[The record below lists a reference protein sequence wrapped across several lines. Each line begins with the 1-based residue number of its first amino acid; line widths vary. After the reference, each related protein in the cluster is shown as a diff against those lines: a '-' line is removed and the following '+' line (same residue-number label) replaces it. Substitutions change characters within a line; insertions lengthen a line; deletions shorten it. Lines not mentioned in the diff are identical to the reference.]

1 MTCASFSHG
10 TFLAGA
16 FCVFCMAEKMELR
29 KSLRRKFSGNIRS
42 PVVRRDSQAEVVLKG
57 WLYKLEGATI
67 KQWKKRWCILSEYCL
82 FYYKGPDEEKCL
94 GSILLPSYKIRPCT
108 ADDKVSLK
116 HSFVAEHQNTK
127 TYYFAAEN
135 NASMCQWMNSM
146 SLASLM
152 QKDTDR
158 SRQTLPLHGMQAAA
172 NASQGIPPDY
182 HFSPHVAPQ
191 RPGMQQPQRPSD
203 ESFEVE
209 AYSAGAAPDGHYLG
223 SGDQYPCSYTRSP
236 IYDQRPP
243 PAAPRQRPCYPV
255 YANAPPKPLRH
266 GATSPN
272 VAEGGG
278 YDACNSYE
286 GYDFYGA
293 QEPLPAYAGRP
304 VSAHYGENVPNST
317 LTSTQLMRPRSADF
331 LERDDDGEEPYFSK
345 KSAPAVAAKPRPKS
359 SMAHYDWE
367 DEDEAHDWRG
377 QQQQQQW
384 RSRTMETVPQA
395 GAFHD
400 ESQMGR
406 MPSAKAVSASGNSAQ
421 SKKAAHKEQSM
432 KRLLEWKQ
440 RMLQSPLCK
449 KPGQQQQQQQYH
461 HQQHVVPSPQE
472 LQSAVLRKTPVPES
486 SQPPERPPLPEEYRR
501 RASEGS
507 RPMDGMPGGHFFNT
521 EPRGE
526 PVGRAQESSA
536 PPGPDLIQH
545 AKMSPSR
552 YSDSPD
558 YVNLRNLRCDPE
570 FYHEKQSQS
579 YTPPVVQSQKPLRS
593 CLSQSSGD
601 RRPLPAQH
609 EQAGTD
615 WNQPS
620 SKVDQSSTG
629 LRGEIS
635 SFSHRHDSHSTIQS
649 RAFSPFEKAYANEVH
664 SRSYTEAHDKPCTED
679 NRSNVYDTAYV
690 HSDRQLSPTNILVQ
704 RGNQNAAASSQ
715 INRGKTAQLLHE
727 QFTEARQT
735 SYSSPGSSLPRHQND
750 ESAFLEEK
758 SLLQGRQVTSPH
770 GSTVRDS
777 KGVLRHHNTRLSSDD
792 RATDRDSSLSRSDQG
807 LSSPRPDV
815 PQERLYGNADMWLHK
830 NICGSS
836 RTSLRAKNTPQD
848 EEAFYIKKED
858 YYKASQMFY
867 PKQPASKTLL
877 GSVSDLE
884 SSGSGAAEMETFDS
898 RYRRIS
904 ATPKSPQ
911 WEIDKDVGL
920 PVPDN
925 LDLSFQSTSN
935 NSVFE
940 ASCECQT
947 PGDQSPELF
956 QGTLRPNRTYVRDRQ
971 PSKSPMH
978 LSKDLGNDTEATE
991 VKTPVGNSSFEEMRA
1006 AYQKKKE
1013 APPVNIV
1020 QDRIKCFEP
1029 KDEKSPN
1036 HGESVR
1042 ESWEA
1047 AEQKQ
1052 IGDRNASSSC
1062 NNESP
1067 QDIEFRTRASDAEK
1081 IDSLAKYG
1089 STSILA
1095 SLHRSAEL
1103 NREGAQHTHGDQ
1115 LREEQVQKPDTVLFL
1130 RHCPQEPPPCSVQ
1143 SKPPEAHYLPMGW
1156 LTSEADYVSMNVDLS
1171 PGCSLEEPVYNEP
1184 VLPVTSYAHESYGK
1198 SSLACQI
1205 LKSESSGSSS
1215 NGSAEN
1221 IYEQVQQTSED
1232 LHAMPYHSNGNSV
1245 QSKRESPPVYEEPY
1259 RLAPSQPESK
1269 SPEKPKSHELYMK
1282 DGCKQLVKKAIPDL
1296 LHHEEVKDS
1305 GASDAD
1311 DEASRADFDTATSS
1325 LPSYQKEILNDHLS
1339 SVPLRSPAQPYLPVY
1354 TSHTTKYSFKKE
1366 RKPDDATSVQ
1376 STDAFKEPEKR
1387 SPSQHSKFVSFAGTA
1402 TLTNSKMN
1410 PDAFV
1415 KVSSYQSENRPTSIG
1430 LLKSLDGE
1438 TSSSE
1443 AGSSLTSSVVKTS
1456 SADASL
1462 RSSSTQ
1468 GNFSQISSPLLST
1481 APDVLPSEVRSVVSE
1496 CNSNKVL
1503 NSSNS
1508 SSSAPYYYSDIFGDK
1523 LGSAFGSSAAR
1534 PASQQS
1540 RATPNMLNN
1549 TRDVTSMSPHS
1560 KDHVG
1565 RKVNKISTPQA
1576 GLGVSH
1582 TRTLSEP
1589 QSTADLEST
1598 LRGLL
1603 HPANTR
1609 KFSDAERNKYVAGH
1623 TLEKTSHMSRSVL
1636 CHMRSKQAAETSQPI
1651 SKECDPPA
1659 HHSEES
1665 AGCRSPGRMLPRRL
1679 SRSLEDIIDSS
1690 PAEHVSRSKTPVIP
1704 TCCQDE
1710 PYYENVGFGS
1720 ARAQAPPS
1728 KALSGASPQVSPAKH
1743 SVYDGEDLCREFV
1756 AASVLSDPLGILRKS
1771 TGQLPAEKQQKTAA
1785 CSSDFM
1791 QMGSLSASLG
1801 SLKLSSP
1808 ERQEAPFYSSCSP
1821 QVETGK
1827 RCWSNDFPKTAA
1839 QGDLHRH
1846 SIDNLHTRGMEVQ
1859 PKNSPE
1865 RASQPTSPSS
1875 PNLSHSISAG
1885 DLLGKSHEELVL
1897 LLIQLRRSQSN
1908 LLSCQLQ
1915 CKEELQELKQKLV
1928 QSGTQSSAADVQRL
1942 VGLQRSLNELTR
1954 NLDLTQPLISLVE
1967 NMVKLGSLYTVA
1979 GISKQHKRMDEGEDY
1994 RYEDT
1999 YAETL
2004 EAETLEKQQLLIEKE
2019 ILHIQNMLAEST
2031 SCGSPLKDDLEVEL
2045 KRLQKI
2051 VNDLLQKKSKASMP
2065 PNAYM
2070 EKEPQVKAKPP
2081 EPKHSP
2087 TGSVPERKRHQK
2099 TYYETD
2105 LDSSVTS
2112 NLALDSR
2119 PTSLCDIVTTSQVVE
2134 LESPSFSP
2142 EPSDMAEDRSYV
2154 VQDIS
2159 KADDRTKKFYGLL
2172 PRDRAQEIKTVRI
2185 VKRESERRNKG
2196 KERRKG
2202 GLDDSC
2208 PWLAEEGDSA
2218 ETRTPD
2224 TTVLTY
2230 ESSYETKKPAQ
2241 DSSSS
2246 EGRSAS
2252 SSSSAE
2258 SMSSGQRTPVKNESR
2273 RNKRRHYTI
2282 SGSHPFL
2289 EQHSPPKM
2297 PAGLR
2302 SRDDMDME
2310 RCLRTVNT
2318 PDIVRSTI
2326 KKSEVFD
2333 EQTIDMQIGLPQ
2345 KILIPERYIEVE
2357 SENVSAVEQ
2366 LRRSLK
2372 AANIRKMLTE
2382 TVGYEDLGARG
2393 SVEALRSKVGEE
2405 KRRRAHLLA
2414 LSHTIAKEVMERSK
2428 MVAAHVSYQ
2437 ENT

>member
-1 MTCASFSHG
+1 
-10 TFLAGA
+10 
-16 FCVFCMAEKMELR
+16 MELR
-29 KSLRRKFSGNIRS
+29 K
-42 PVVRRDSQAEVVLKG
+42 
-57 WLYKLEGATI
+57 
-67 KQWKKRWCILSEYCL
+67 
-82 FYYKGPDEEKCL
+82 
-94 GSILLPSYKIRPCT
+94 
-108 ADDKVSLK
+108 
-116 HSFVAEHQNTK
+116 AEHQNTK

-135 NASMCQWMNSM
+135 NASMCQWMNAM
-146 SLASLM
+146 SLAALM

-158 SRQTLPLHGMQAAA
+158 SRQALPLHGMQAAA

-304 VSAHYGENVPNST
+304 VSAHYGDNVPNST
-317 LTSTQLMRPRSADF
+317 MMSTQLMRPRSADF
-331 LERDDDGEEPYFSK
+331 LERDDDGEDRELYFRK

-367 DEDEAHDWRG
+367 DEDEARDWRG
-377 QQQQQQW
+377 QQQQHQQW

-400 ESQMGR
+400 ESQLGR
-406 MPSAKAVSASGNSAQ
+406 MPSVKALSASGNSTQ

-449 KPGQQQQQQQYH
+449 KP
-461 HQQHVVPSPQE
+461 E
-472 LQSAVLRKTPVPES
+472 LQSAVLRKTPMPES
-486 SQPPERPPLPEEYRR
+486 ALPPERPPLPEEYRR

-507 RPMDGMPGGHFFNT
+507 RPMDGMLGAHFFNT

-536 PPGPDLIQH
+536 PLGPDLI
-545 AKMSPSR
+545 R
-552 YSDSPD
+552 
-558 YVNLRNLRCDPE
+558 
-570 FYHEKQSQS
+570 
-579 YTPPVVQSQKPLRS
+579 
-593 CLSQSSGD
+593 
-601 RRPLPAQH
+601 
-609 EQAGTD
+609 
-615 WNQPS
+615 
-620 SKVDQSSTG
+620 
-629 LRGEIS
+629 
-635 SFSHRHDSHSTIQS
+635 
-649 RAFSPFEKAYANEVH
+649 
-664 SRSYTEAHDKPCTED
+664 
-679 NRSNVYDTAYV
+679 
-690 HSDRQLSPTNILVQ
+690 
-704 RGNQNAAASSQ
+704 
-715 INRGKTAQLLHE
+715 
-727 QFTEARQT
+727 
-735 SYSSPGSSLPRHQND
+735 SSLPRHQND

-758 SLLQGRQVTSPH
+758 SLLQGRPLTSPH
-770 GSTVRDS
+770 GSTVIRDPKS
-777 KGVLRHHNTRLSSDD
+777 VLRHHNSRLSSDD
-792 RATDRDSSLSRSDQG
+792 RVTDRDTSLSRSDQG
-807 LSSPRPDV
+807 LSSPRPNV
-815 PQERLYGNADMWLHK
+815 PQERLYGNADMWLRK
-830 NICGSS
+830 DSPSS
-836 RTSLRAKNTPQD
+836 SHPSQRPKNTPQD

-858 YYKASQMFY
+858 YYRASQMFY

-877 GSVSDLE
+877 GSVSDIE

-898 RYRRIS
+898 RYRRS
-904 ATPKSPQ
+904 STTPKSPQ

-925 LDLSFQSTSN
+925 LDVSFQSTSN

-978 LSKDLGNDTEATE
+978 LSKDVGIDTEVKCVEATE
-991 VKTPVGNSSFEEMRA
+991 VKIPVGNSSFEEMRA

-1029 KDEKSPN
+1029 KDETSPK
-1036 HGESVR
+1036 HGDSVQ

-1047 AEQKQ
+1047 AEENR
-1052 IGDRNASSSC
+1052 IGDRTASSAAG
-1062 NNESP
+1062 NNVTP
-1067 QDIEFRTRASDAEK
+1067 QDVEFRTSASDAAK
-1081 IDSLAKYG
+1081 IDSLSKYG

-1103 NREGAQHTHGDQ
+1103 NRESAQHAHGDK
-1115 LREEQVQKPDTVLFL
+1115 LRQGEVPKPDTMPLL

-1171 PGCSLEEPVYNEP
+1171 PGCPYEEPVYNEP
-1184 VLPVTSYAHESYGK
+1184 VLPVTSYAHDSYGK

-1215 NGSAEN
+1215 GGSAEN

-1232 LHAMPYHSNGNSV
+1232 LHSMPYSSTGNNV

-1259 RLAPSQPESK
+1259 RLAPSQPETK

-1282 DGCKQLVKKAIPDL
+1282 DGYKHLVKKAIPDL

-1325 LPSYQKEILNDHLS
+1325 LPSYQKEILNDHVS
-1339 SVPLRSPAQPYLPVY
+1339 SPLRSLAQPYLPVY
-1354 TSHTTKYSFKKE
+1354 TSHATKYSFKKE
-1366 RKPDDATSVQ
+1366 RKPDAATSSAQ
-1376 STDAFKEPEKR
+1376 STDAFKEPDKR

-1402 TLTNSKMN
+1402 PLTNSKMS

-1456 SADASL
+1456 SVDTSL
-1462 RSSSTQ
+1462 RSSSNQ
-1468 GNFSQISSPLLST
+1468 GNFSQVSSPLLST
-1481 APDVLPSEVRSVVSE
+1481 APDVLPSEVRCVVSE
-1496 CNSNKVL
+1496 SNSNKVL
-1503 NSSNS
+1503 NSSSTGN
-1508 SSSAPYYYSDIFGDK
+1508 SAPYYYSDIFGDK

-1636 CHMRSKQAAETSQPI
+1636 CHMRSKQAAEASQPR
-1651 SKECDPPA
+1651 SKDCVPSGCGD
-1659 HHSEES
+1659 SEEGTAS
-1665 AGCRSPGRMLPRRL
+1665 RSPGKMLPRRL

-1690 PAEHVSRSKTPVIP
+1690 PAEHVTRSKTPLIP
-1704 TCCQDE
+1704 SSCQDE

-1720 ARAQAPPS
+1720 ARTQPSPS
-1728 KALSGASPQVSPAKH
+1728 KAVSGASPQVSPAKH
-1743 SVYDGEDLCREFV
+1743 SIYDGEDLCREFV
-1756 AASVLSDPLGILRKS
+1756 ATSMLNDPLGILGKS
-1771 TGQLPAEKQQKTAA
+1771 AEQLPAERPQKTAA
-1785 CSSDFM
+1785 CSGDFV

-1808 ERQEAPFYSSCSP
+1808 ERQEVPFYSSHSP
-1821 QVETGK
+1821 LVETGK
-1827 RCWSNDFPKTAA
+1827 RCWSNDFQKSAA
-1839 QGDLHRH
+1839 QSDLHRH
-1846 SIDNLHTRGMEVQ
+1846 SIDNLHGHGMEVQ

-1875 PNLSHSISAG
+1875 PSLSHSISAG

-1915 CKEELQELKQKLV
+1915 CKEELHELKQKLV

-1979 GISKQHKRMDEGEDY
+1979 GISKQNKKMDEGEDY

-1999 YAETL
+1999 YADTL

-2051 VNDLLQKKSKASMP
+2051 VNDLLQKRSKVSMP
-2065 PNAYM
+2065 PNTYV

-2081 EPKHSP
+2081 EPRHSP
-2087 TGSVPERKRHQK
+2087 TAGVPERKRHQK

-2119 PTSLCDIVTTSQVVE
+2119 PTSLCDIVTTSQIAE

-2142 EPSDMAEDRSYV
+2142 EPSEVPDDRSYV

-2196 KERRKG
+2196 KDRRKG
-2202 GLDDSC
+2202 GLDDNC
-2208 PWLAEEGDSA
+2208 PWLAEEGDSVFQN
-2218 ETRTPD
+2218 EEEED
-2224 TTVLTY
+2224 
-2230 ESSYETKKPAQ
+2230 
-2241 DSSSS
+2241 DS
-2246 EGRSAS
+2246 AF
-2252 SSSSAE
+2252 
-2258 SMSSGQRTPVKNESR
+2258 P
-2273 RNKRRHYTI
+2273 
-2282 SGSHPFL
+2282 
-2289 EQHSPPKM
+2289 
-2297 PAGLR
+2297 
-2302 SRDDMDME
+2302 
-2310 RCLRTVNT
+2310 
-2318 PDIVRSTI
+2318 
-2326 KKSEVFD
+2326 
-2333 EQTIDMQIGLPQ
+2333 
-2345 KILIPERYIEVE
+2345 
-2357 SENVSAVEQ
+2357 
-2366 LRRSLK
+2366 SL
-2372 AANIRKMLTE
+2372 LFF
-2382 TVGYEDLGARG
+2382 YL
-2393 SVEALRSKVGEE
+2393 
-2405 KRRRAHLLA
+2405 
-2414 LSHTIAKEVMERSK
+2414 
-2428 MVAAHVSYQ
+2428 
-2437 ENT
+2437 